1 MRQLINKSKAAL
13 LNLDSEISA
22 QRAGVDLHMPSNG
35 SRMSVRYHP
44 PRRTVAPSGVLKPR
58 IRILGDK
65 GVQKEKRSAL
75 ERWASETVSAYPGV

>member
-1 MRQLINKSKAAL
+1 
-13 LNLDSEISA
+13 
-22 QRAGVDLHMPSNG
+22 
-35 SRMSVRYHP
+35 MSVRYHP